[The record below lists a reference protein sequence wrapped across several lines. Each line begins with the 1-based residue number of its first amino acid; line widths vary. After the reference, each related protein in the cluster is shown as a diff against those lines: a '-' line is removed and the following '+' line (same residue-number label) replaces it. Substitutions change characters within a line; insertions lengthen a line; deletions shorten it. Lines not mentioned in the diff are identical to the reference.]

1 MTPPMKFPVDKAKKL
16 NFRRNLVKR
25 HKFVGYLDEWFA
37 NEPEGFEYTHTAKGE
52 DDAWHPSGHC
62 TPSVIDL
69 YYAATDPDP
78 HEWGA
83 SMNKAFAVG
92 HFWHQLLQHAV
103 LQIGLAKPE
112 DIERVGVRDWGER
125 IFTPP
130 EPSSTGAV
138 NAVLHQSYKPYH
150 WVKGAGDIAPLRL
163 PKHGEYLVDFKTMGS
178 RHFKAQGLPDG
189 FEEKYEAQINI
200 YMDLF
205 DLEKALIVG
214 INKDTGHEFKEIE
227 FVRNQ
232 PLIDA
237 IYRKWEFVSECIDAE
252 IVPSQLDADCFSLKG
267 YFQGEIAQ

>member
-1 MTPPMKFPVDKAKKL
+1 MTPPLKFPANKDKKL

-37 NEPEGFEYTHTAKGE
+37 TEPEGFEYVHTAKGE

-103 LQIGLAKPE
+103 VQIGLAKPE
-112 DIERVGVRDWGER
+112 DIERTGVKGWDIDIEAAM
-125 IFTPP
+125 PP
-130 EPSSTGAV
+130 VEMI
-138 NAVLHQSYKPYH
+138 QWKPYH

-163 PKHGEYLVDFKTMGS
+163 PTHGEYLVDFKTMGS
-178 RHFKAQGLPDG
+178 RHFKAQGLPQG

-237 IYRKWEFVSECIDAE
+237 IYRKWEFVSECIDANML
-252 IVPSQLDADCFSLKG
+252 PTTLDADCFSLNGFFK
-267 YFQGEIAQ
+267 GEIAQ

>member
-1 MTPPMKFPVDKAKKL
+1 MTPPLKFPANKDKKL

-37 NEPEGFEYTHTAKGE
+37 NEPEGFEYVHTAKGE

-62 TPSVIDL
+62 TPNVIEL
-69 YYAATDPDP
+69 YHIATDPQP
-78 HEWGA
+78 PREWGA

-103 LQIGLAKPE
+103 VQIGLAKPE
-112 DIERVGVRDWGER
+112 DIERTGIKYWGE
-125 IFTPP
+125 PN
-130 EPSSTGAV
+130 EV
-138 NAVLHQSYKPYH
+138 CWHKPYH

-163 PKHGEYLVDFKTMGS
+163 PTHGEYLVDFKTMGS
-178 RHFKAQGLPDG
+178 RQFKAPGLPQG

-232 PLIDA
+232 PLIEA
-237 IYRKWEFVSECIDAE
+237 IFRKWEFVSECIDSGVA
-252 IVPSQLDADCFSLKG
+252 PTKLDCDHFALTP
-267 YFQGEIAQ
+267 YYLGETAQ